1 VSVAPARATTLVTF
15 DGTGYTDGKVQ
26 YSISGS
32 TLTITLKN
40 TATSPAN
47 DQPAPTDGLAGVL
60 FRLPTGSLQAQAAL
74 IPSGNATVQA
84 NKCDNPSCAG
94 ATDVGGEVGS
104 QAAPFAAAG
113 APAGVTTGSS
123 GQIAAYGAQFGG
135 TDLDSTSEMGL
146 KKDALTQSSVT
157 FALTIVGGTLL
168 ENNQI
173 SNWSV
178 VFGTAWGEGT
188 VRNLGAL
195 NQFDV
200 NAVPEPSS
208 LLLLGGGLT
217 AAAAAMRRRR
227 TRAAK
232 AD

>member
-1 VSVAPARATTLVTF
+1 MSAAPARATTLVTF
-15 DGTGYTDGKVQ
+15 DGTGYQDGKVQ

-40 TATSPAN
+40 TATAPAN

-60 FRLPTGSLQAQAAL
+60 FRLPIGSLQAQAAL
-74 IPSGNATVQA
+74 IPSGNAIVQA
-84 NKCDNPSCAG
+84 NQCDTASCAG
-94 ATDVGGEVGS
+94 VTDVGS
-104 QAAPFAAAG
+104 QAAPFAAAA
-113 APAGVTTGSS
+113 APAGVTAGTGSN
-123 GQIAAYGAQFGG
+123 GQIASYGAQFGG

-168 ENNQI
+168 ENQI

>member
-1 VSVAPARATTLVTF
+1 MSAARSAPWQL
-15 DGTGYTDGKVQ
+15 
-26 YSISGS
+26 
-32 TLTITLKN
+32 
-40 TATSPAN
+40 
-47 DQPAPTDGLAGVL
+47 
-60 FRLPTGSLQAQAAL
+60 RLPPQRHPPESPLA
-74 IPSGNATVQA
+74 
-84 NKCDNPSCAG
+84 
-94 ATDVGGEVGS
+94 
-104 QAAPFAAAG
+104 
-113 APAGVTTGSS
+113 SS

-168 ENNQI
+168 ENQI

-227 TRAAK
+227 TRAARV
-232 AD
+232 

>member
-1 VSVAPARATTLVTF
+1 MTSLRPPTAWREWCSGCQPGVFRRKRPSFRRATRSSRRTSVT
-15 DGTGYTDGKVQ
+15 TR
-26 YSISGS
+26 
-32 TLTITLKN
+32 LAL
-40 TATSPAN
+40 ASPRA
-47 DQPAPTDGLAGVL
+47 AV
-60 FRLPTGSLQAQAAL
+60 GSL
-74 IPSGNATVQA
+74 AT
-84 NKCDNPSCAG
+84 
-94 ATDVGGEVGS
+94 
-104 QAAPFAAAG
+104 PFAAAA
-113 APAGVTTGSS
+113 APAGATAGTGSS
-123 GQIAAYGAQFGG
+123 GQIAGYGAQFGG

-178 VFGTAWGEGT
+178 VFGTAWGEST

-232 AD
+232 V

>member
-1 VSVAPARATTLVTF
+1 VVSAAPARATTLVTF
-15 DGTGYTDGKVQ
+15 DGTGYQDGKVQ

-40 TATSPAN
+40 TATAPAN

-60 FRLPTGSLQAQAAL
+60 FRLPIGSLQAQAAL
-74 IPSGNATVQA
+74 IPSGNPTVQA
-84 NKCDNPSCAG
+84 STCDNSSCAG
-94 ATDVGGEVGS
+94 ATDVGGSLAV
-104 QAAPFAAAG
+104 PFAAAA
-113 APAGVTTGSS
+113 APAGVTAGTGSS
-123 GQIAAYGAQFGG
+123 GQIASYGAQFGG

-168 ENNQI
+168 ENQI